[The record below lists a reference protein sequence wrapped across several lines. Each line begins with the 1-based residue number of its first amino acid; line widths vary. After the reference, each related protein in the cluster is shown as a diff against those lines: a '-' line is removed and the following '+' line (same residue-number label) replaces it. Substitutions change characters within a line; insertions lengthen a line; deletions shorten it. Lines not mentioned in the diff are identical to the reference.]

1 MKKMKLLCAALTVI
15 MLLTACSGSTSSAAE
30 KVIGT
35 TDKVVAADTLKPL
48 AKADKEKLGYQL
60 DMPEKGEE
68 ICVLTTNYG
77 TIRMRFFP
85 DAAPKAVYSFK
96 SLALSGYYDG
106 VTFHRVI
113 DDFMIQ
119 GGDPLGN
126 GTGGES
132 IWGENY
138 DDEFHENLVNITGAV
153 SCANSGANTNGS
165 QFFINCTEPGKI
177 DWDTYDQYYQVYKSA
192 PEKFTSMYGGTLD
205 MDKVTNAYKELYDKN
220 GGNTHLDGAYSTAG
234 TGHTVFAQVFDGMDV
249 VRSIMGVETDSND
262 KPLEDVTILSAEIVP
277 YE

>member
-77 TIRMRFFP
+77 TIR
-85 DAAPKAVYSFK
+85 
-96 SLALSGYYDG
+96 
-106 VTFHRVI
+106 I

-205 MDKVTNAYKELYDKN
+205 MDKVTDAYKELYDTN

>member
-85 DAAPKAVYSFK
+85 GMPHRKPCTALNLWRFPATMTA
-96 SLALSGYYDG
+96 SL
-106 VTFHRVI
+106 
-113 DDFMIQ
+113 
-119 GGDPLGN
+119 
-126 GTGGES
+126 
-132 IWGENY
+132 
-138 DDEFHENLVNITGAV
+138 
-153 SCANSGANTNGS
+153 
-165 QFFINCTEPGKI
+165 
-177 DWDTYDQYYQVYKSA
+177 
-192 PEKFTSMYGGTLD
+192 
-205 MDKVTNAYKELYDKN
+205 
-220 GGNTHLDGAYSTAG
+220 STASS
-234 TGHTVFAQVFDGMDV
+234 MI
-249 VRSIMGVETDSND
+249 S
-262 KPLEDVTILSAEIVP
+262 
-277 YE
+277 

>member
-15 MLLTACSGSTSSAAE
+15 MLLTACSGSTSPPAA

-48 AKADKEKLGYQL
+48 AKADKKSSAISLICR
-60 DMPEKGEE
+60 EKGEE

-77 TIRMRFFP
+77 TIRMRFFRMP
-85 DAAPKAVYSFK
+85 HRKPCIALNLWRFPATMTA
-96 SLALSGYYDG
+96 SLFTASSMTYDS
-106 VTFHRVI
+106 RRR
-113 DDFMIQ
+113 
-119 GGDPLGN
+119 PAGN

-165 QFFINCTEPGKI
+165 QFFINCTEPGKRLG
-177 DWDTYDQYYQVYKSA
+177 YLRPV
-192 PEKFTSMYGGTLD
+192 
-205 MDKVTNAYKELYDKN
+205 
-220 GGNTHLDGAYSTAG
+220 
-234 TGHTVFAQVFDGMDV
+234 
-249 VRSIMGVETDSND
+249 
-262 KPLEDVTILSAEIVP
+262 LSGL
-277 YE
+277 

>member
-106 VTFHRVI
+106 ITFHRVI

-126 GTGGES
+126 
-132 IWGENY
+132 
-138 DDEFHENLVNITGAV
+138 
-153 SCANSGANTNGS
+153 
-165 QFFINCTEPGKI
+165 
-177 DWDTYDQYYQVYKSA
+177 
-192 PEKFTSMYGGTLD
+192 
-205 MDKVTNAYKELYDKN
+205 
-220 GGNTHLDGAYSTAG
+220 
-234 TGHTVFAQVFDGMDV
+234 
-249 VRSIMGVETDSND
+249 
-262 KPLEDVTILSAEIVP
+262 
-277 YE
+277 